1 MNIFWL
7 LTVVGAFVSES
18 LENQL
23 PYPVRKIENRIIRTR
38 RSYSDIEVSG

>member
-18 LENQL
+18 LESQV
-23 PYPVRKIENRIIRTR
+23 PYPVRKIENRIRTR